1 LVHTKQ
7 KTVGHG
13 RVSATGEL
21 QYWFHSLLKGLDRHR
36 TFALRRTGP
45 LVSHWRNF
53 RFGSERRSRLA
64 RRVLA
69 WRRLQR
75 RWRLPGKRFAVSSPC
90 SRSLIGASKC
100 RQAAS
105 AFMPIAMRLWQI
117 IQSEARPVGRTPHE
131 TRMLRAVSTRRRG
144 ASCAFESQSLSRQ
157 PQNETPAE
165 GEVAN
170 PARGERPRTGRA
182 RPKRR
187 CAGPG
192 RFFPYRVGKN

>member
-1 LVHTKQ
+1 LTKESSKNARTPQSVCNHRVAILVHTKQ

-13 RVSATGEL
+13 RVSATSEL

-131 TRMLRAVSTRRRG
+131 TRMLRAVS
-144 ASCAFESQSLSRQ
+144 
-157 PQNETPAE
+157 
-165 GEVAN
+165 N
-170 PARGERPRTGRA
+170 PTARGFM
-182 RPKRR
+182 
-187 CAGPG
+187 
-192 RFFPYRVGKN
+192 RFRITEP